1 VDGVPVTEDADL
13 QMIATMVQKRQL
25 GQEEAHS
32 VRRIGHF
39 IGSFVLYSSSNIT
52 VMHSSV
58 L

>member
-1 VDGVPVTEDADL
+1 VPVTEDADP

-25 GQEEAHS
+25 GQEEDHS

-39 IGSFVLYSSSNIT
+39 IGSFVSNIT
-52 VMHSSV
+52 VIHSSV

>member
-1 VDGVPVTEDADL
+1 VPVTEDADL

-52 VMHSSV
+52 VIHSSV